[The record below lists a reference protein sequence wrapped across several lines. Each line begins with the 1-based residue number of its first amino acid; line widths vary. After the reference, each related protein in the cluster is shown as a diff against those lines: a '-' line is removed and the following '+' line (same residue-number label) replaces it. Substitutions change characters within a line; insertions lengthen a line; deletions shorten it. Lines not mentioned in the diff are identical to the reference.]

1 MTGEWR
7 MQLIGPGTQEEKESW
22 HEVGPTTLADCTGS
36 KPCTPK
42 PHLLSGPKKNT
53 CFFLCSFSQYEDWYA
68 THGEERKKKKSFCGC
83 TILYVPLQQL
93 YSGLWYFLFQ
103 HCNFLPEM
111 TREVYGI
118 QKPKQKGEKWKKH
131 NSTQWSDSCK
141 EKKSN
146 VCGLWPLEKEKN
158 IYVGQKVTA
167 NKY

>member
-22 HEVGPTTLADCTGS
+22 HEVAPTTLADCTGS
-36 KPCTPK
+36 KPCTPR

-83 TILYVPLQQL
+83 TILYVPFQQL
-93 YSGLWYFLFQ
+93 YSGLWYFLFH

-111 TREVYGI
+111 TREVFRI
-118 QKPKQKGEKWKKH
+118 QKPKQKDEKWKNTIAH
-131 NSTQWSDSCK
+131 NGVMAVKRTRAMSVAFGK
-141 EKKSN
+141 RKK
-146 VCGLWPLEKEKN
+146 